1 MVSAPEK
8 TTHQRMA
15 EKHRGKWWRRRRWRS
30 QRRRRIEHFPNR
42 KLFEKFDNKPVFM
55 GPRPARRFSISSSVV
70 IPPTNIL
77 CVPLTSQPTERLLN
91 DNHTTAESLLG
102 SLVRWMR
109 WKSFYLF
116 GWLWRAT
123 FEGHVVEWGKL
134 AWCVS
139 LYPVSVVSSSVG
151 GIYWMNTMH
160 AKIRQEA
167 SNACGGEILD
177 L

>member
-1 MVSAPEK
+1 MYLKDWSCANAVLSMVSAPEK

-55 GPRPARRFSISSSVV
+55 GSRPARRLSISSSAV

-139 LYPVSVVSSSVG
+139 LYPSVWSLRRWEEFIG
-151 GIYWMNTMH
+151 W
-160 AKIRQEA
+160 
-167 SNACGGEILD
+167 ILCMPR
-177 L
+177 